1 MRSLLYILVL
11 LLLTLSL
18 KPCLDRANAA
28 PGEAQAVAMADRHQ
42 DHQDDKAD
50 GCSPFCACHC
60 CHTHFQP
67 QSTDAVEYADLQE
80 VPIEVDL
87 YKSSFVSPL
96 SYSIWQP
103 PKVA

>member
-1 MRSLLYILVL
+1 MRSLLYILIL

-18 KPCLDRANAA
+18 KPCLDRANAVSSEPQTETLA
-28 PGEAQAVAMADRHQ
+28 GRHQ
-42 DHQDDKAD
+42 DHQGDRTD

-67 QSTDAVEYADLQE
+67 QNTQVVEYASSQE
-80 VPIEVDL
+80 AIQEVDL
-87 YKSSFVSPL
+87 YRNSFISSP